1 MKQTITAID
10 DTEINEKLQ
19 NEKNIEIVSKDIIY
33 KEGILEQIEKNK
45 KIELIIIN
53 EKIDGEITIKEL
65 IKKIKEKIKNI
76 EIIIITENENK
87 IKEEIKKFKKIKIYE
102 TNKIKIK
109 KLIEIINSE
118 QKFKQKKEEK
128 KIIIFTGAGGVG
140 KTITTYIFS
149 KINLNQNNLIID
161 YNPSEKQNI
170 ATLLKIKEKGSIQ
183 KINKINVLITN
194 KKENIKKAINKYKEI
209 NIDLENPIPREKEYI
224 LEESTKIIILLEPNL
239 LGIKKV
245 KEIMKYYT
253 EELKI
258 EKRKI
263 LIIINKKK
271 KNSIERKI
279 IENIFKEIKI
289 IGEIKNNEKYE
300 KIINNNLIK
309 LENVLTKEE
318 KQNIKEIINKILEK
332 NPQKEKF
339 TLNIKKEEN
348 KDIEQK
354 KI

>member
-10 DTEINEKLQ
+10 NSEINQKLR
-19 NEKNIEIVSKDIIY
+19 NEDNIEIVSKDIIY

-45 KIELIIIN
+45 KIELIIMN
-53 EKIDGEITIKEL
+53 EKIDGEISIKEL
-65 IKKIKEKIKNI
+65 IKKVKEKIKNI
-76 EIIIITENENK
+76 EIIIITENKSK
-87 IKEEIKKFKKIKIYE
+87 IEEEISKFKKIKIYE

-118 QKFKQKKEEK
+118 KKYEPRKEEK
-128 KIIIFTGAGGVG
+128 RIITFTGSSGSG

-149 KINLNQNNLIID
+149 KINLNQESLIID
-161 YNPSEKQNI
+161 YNPSEKQDI
-170 ATLLKIKEKGSIQ
+170 ATLLKIKEKGTIQ

-194 KKENIKKAINKYKEI
+194 KKENIKKAIKQFKEI
-209 NIDLENPIPREKEYI
+209 TIDLETPTPKEKEYI
-224 LEESTKIIILLEPNL
+224 LKESTKIILLLEANL

-245 KEIMKYYT
+245 KEIIKKYT

-263 LIIINKKK
+263 LILINKKNK
-271 KNSIERKI
+271 SSIDKKI

-309 LENVLTKEE
+309 VENILTKEE
-318 KQNIKEIINKILEK
+318 KENIKNITDKILE
-332 NPQKEKF
+332 NSSQKEKF
-339 TLNIKKEEN
+339 TLN
-348 KDIEQK
+348 K
-354 KI
+354 KITSKN